1 MTATFDPTLTSDLDW
16 MRDALGDTDT
26 SAALYEDE
34 AYTAYLDAADDNWR
48 LGAAAMARRLA
59 SRYANRPTSLTSDD
73 GSGIRWGD
81 RVANWL
87 KTAAQLEAEASRL
100 GIGSAGLWVAE
111 VERSDIGTD
120 ASEYSVALRRS

>member
-1 MTATFDPTLTSDLDW
+1 MTATYDPTLATDLDW

-34 AYTAYLDAADDNWR
+34 AYAAYLDAADDNWR

-87 KTAAQLEAEASRL
+87 KTAAQLEAEAARL
-100 GIGSAGLWVAE
+100 GVGGAALWSADP
-111 VERSDIGTD
+111 ERSDISTSAG
-120 ASEYSVALRRS
+120 EYSAALRRG